1 MALDPN
7 ATNVDPST
15 FAQSRGIA
23 TLPSNNADD
32 SGREPVSS
40 SPVNGQLQPPS
51 AQTPA
56 QPLQLQPGVTTPAIE
71 KTANPRLSGFIA
83 SVLHGTL
90 SALAGKAP
98 TQYTTDQD
106 GRVVA
111 NPVQPKDSPG
121 RQLGRLALHALEG
134 LGAGAS
140 VPQQKSGAAS
150 ALAGLGAGANAA
162 TASANAADAKARQQ
176 AREDEE
182 AKQQKILRMH
192 DIAKG
197 NLLMASTWQHL
208 MDTEQDRDPARA
220 QHLDWA
226 KAAEA
231 AGVPV
236 KYVTESEAQQIRKTD
251 PQALAKFQVLPV
263 GMKDVVDADGNPV
276 LDENGKPHREGRFA
290 LIDGFHDGNI
300 PAPASFVSDLNKYG
314 QYAGLSKE
322 EISGLNAGDDLSM
335 QSFIKLANSIQEG
348 KKRELQGWA
357 TPKNGWAGADG
368 KMPVEINSV
377 TGEQRPYPAGVTPNI
392 KNEPA
397 ESAATVK
404 EKNAKAAKDQKDAN
418 AGPTSN
424 LTGEDYLK
432 TLPVARQGIV
442 RGVGEG
448 RQALP
453 ANRKEALAILEDVH
467 QSYPDF
473 DESKGKV
480 WQKTRNEYMGTGATA
495 KALVSANTALA
506 HLQRAFDHSTYEG
519 IYNPLSKDYQ
529 ALNADITY
537 ITGEVG
543 KAVKGGVISE
553 GEAQHIRESLNGG
566 LTPGLKRERI
576 KETAKLLHD
585 KMDET
590 QTKFNDA
597 APSSAVKVPVL
608 MHPSAGQAYDYIQ
621 ADGKI
626 QPAQNP
632 QSGQAQNQTPA
643 PTTHSVS
650 ISTAMKN
657 HPGMTED
664 QVRAWAKQNNY
675 EVVQ

>member
-23 TLPSNNADD
+23 TLPSSNADD

-56 QPLQLQPGVTTPAIE
+56 QPLQLQPSQSVTTPAQPP
-71 KTANPRLSGFIA
+71 TSNPKLFGFIG

-90 SALAGKAP
+90 RALAGPAA
-98 TQYTTDQD
+98 TQYTTDKD
-106 GRVVA
+106 GRVIKDPNQPVDTIGA
-111 NPVQPKDSPG
+111 QGRRLAQHAFEGLAAGGNVQPQKSG
-121 RQLGRLALHALEG
+121 LATALAG
-134 LGAGAS
+134 MGAGAS
-140 VPQQKSGAAS
+140 AV
-150 ALAGLGAGANAA
+150 
-162 TASANAADAKARQQ
+162 TADQRAQDAKARQQ
-176 AREDEE
+176 ARENEE
-182 AKQQKILRMH
+182 AAQQKILRMH

-208 MDTEQDRDPARA
+208 MDTEQDRDPARQ
-220 QHLDWA
+220 QHISWA
-226 KAAEA
+226 KAAED

-236 KYVTESEAQQIRKTD
+236 KYVTESEAQQIRKSD

-276 LDENGKPHREGRFA
+276 LDENGKPHREGQFA

-300 PAPASFVSDLNKYG
+300 PAPASFVSDLQKYG
-314 QYAGLSKE
+314 KYAGLSPAE
-322 EISGLNAGDDLSM
+322 TEGLKSGDDLSM

-368 KMPVEINSV
+368 KTPVEINSV

-432 TLPVARQGIV
+432 TLPVPRQGIV

-467 QSYPDF
+467 QAYPDF
-473 DESKGKV
+473 DEGKGKT

-506 HLQRAFDHSTYEG
+506 HLKRAFDHSTTDG

-576 KETAKLLHD
+576 KETATLLHD

-621 ADGKI
+621 SDGKT
-626 QPAQNP
+626 QPAQQPNT
-632 QSGQAQNQTPA
+632 QSVGHKVGDSIVQNGRTYTVTSVDANGKVTGAQ
-643 PTTHSVS
+643 
-650 ISTAMKN
+650 
-657 HPGMTED
+657 
-664 QVRAWAKQNNY
+664 
-675 EVVQ
+675 

>member
-1 MALDPN
+1 
-7 ATNVDPST
+7 
-15 FAQSRGIA
+15 
-23 TLPSNNADD
+23 
-32 SGREPVSS
+32 
-40 SPVNGQLQPPS
+40 
-51 AQTPA
+51 
-56 QPLQLQPGVTTPAIE
+56 
-71 KTANPRLSGFIA
+71 
-83 SVLHGTL
+83 
-90 SALAGKAP
+90 
-98 TQYTTDQD
+98 
-106 GRVVA
+106 
-111 NPVQPKDSPG
+111 
-121 RQLGRLALHALEG
+121 
-134 LGAGAS
+134 
-140 VPQQKSGAAS
+140 
-150 ALAGLGAGANAA
+150 
-162 TASANAADAKARQQ
+162 
-176 AREDEE
+176 
-182 AKQQKILRMH
+182 
-192 DIAKG
+192 
-197 NLLMASTWQHL
+197 
-208 MDTEQDRDPARA
+208 
-220 QHLDWA
+220 
-226 KAAEA
+226 
-231 AGVPV
+231 
-236 KYVTESEAQQIRKTD
+236 
-251 PQALAKFQVLPV
+251 
-263 GMKDVVDADGNPV
+263 
-276 LDENGKPHREGRFA
+276 
-290 LIDGFHDGNI
+290 
-300 PAPASFVSDLNKYG
+300 
-314 QYAGLSKE
+314 
-322 EISGLNAGDDLSM
+322 M
-335 QSFIKLANSIQEG
+335 Q
-348 KKRELQGWA
+348 
-357 TPKNGWAGADG
+357 
-368 KMPVEINSV
+368 INSV
-377 TGEQRPYPAGVTPNI
+377 TGEQRPYPTGVTPNI

-467 QSYPDF
+467 QSYPDY
-473 DESKGKV
+473 DEAKGKT
-480 WQKTRNEYMGTGATA
+480 WQKTYNEYKGTGATA

-506 HLQRAFDHSTYEG
+506 HLKRAFDHSTYEG

-576 KETAKLLHD
+576 KETATLLHD

-621 ADGKI
+621 ADGKT
-626 QPAQNP
+626 QPAQNS
-632 QSGQAQNQTPA
+632 QQTQNQTPA

-675 EVVQ
+675 EVAQ